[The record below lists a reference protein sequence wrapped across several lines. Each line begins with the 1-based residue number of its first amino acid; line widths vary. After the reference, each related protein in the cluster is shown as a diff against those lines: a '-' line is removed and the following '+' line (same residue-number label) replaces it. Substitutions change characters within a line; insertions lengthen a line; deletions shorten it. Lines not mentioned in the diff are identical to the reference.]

1 MKRNGIV
8 VMGGSFNP
16 PTIAHFRIMQA
27 ALDAAKAETGYFVPV
42 GFPYLKRK
50 MMKLNQSHLSL
61 SDELRLDML
70 RAMIG
75 SDARMQIDRSA
86 MDKPFSDDVALTI
99 SIQGKHPD
107 ADVYYVSGDDK
118 LGLLDT
124 FAGKSDFFTRVRCI
138 LFSRDSLR
146 LMDEVD
152 QYAHLSAYKNAL
164 IPVSPIAGMDHISS
178 SKVRE
183 HLFDIDA
190 VKEMLHPAVH
200 AILQGLNPEDYPQEI
215 LQFKGEYAFLSNDF
229 PAQVEYDG
237 VVYPCAASAFLA
249 SMCSDPMQKRRIACL
264 SPEKAKQK
272 YGGYK
277 GTAQWEIQKTAIMA
291 HIVRAK
297 FQQNPELAVKLL
309 QTGNQKLINGGG
321 RHTCWSVNLVT
332 WEGENLLGVILMKL
346 RKEWKEGNP

>member
-1 MKRNGIV
+1 
-8 VMGGSFNP
+8 
-16 PTIAHFRIMQA
+16 
-27 ALDAAKAETGYFVPV
+27 
-42 GFPYLKRK
+42 
-50 MMKLNQSHLSL
+50 
-61 SDELRLDML
+61 ML
-70 RAMIG
+70 RAMIK

-99 SIQGKHPD
+99 SIQEKYPD

-118 LGLLDT
+118 LGLLDA
-124 FAGKSDFFTRVRCI
+124 FAGKSDFFIRFRCI

-200 AILQGLNPEDYPQEI
+200 AILRGLNPEDYPREI

-229 PAQVEYDG
+229 PVKVEYEG
-237 VVYPCAASAFLA
+237 TVYPCAASAFLA
-249 SMCSDPMQKRRIACL
+249 SMCSDPAQKRRIASL
-264 SPEKAKQK
+264 SPERARQK
-272 YGGYK
+272 YGGLK
-277 GTAQWEIQKTAIMA
+277 GNAQWETLKTDIMES
-291 HIVRAK
+291 IVRAK
-297 FQQNPELAVKLL
+297 FLQNPELIRKLL
-309 QTGNQKLINGGG
+309 QTGNQKLINGSS
-321 RHTCWSVNLVT
+321 RHTCWSVNPVT
-332 WEGENLLGVILMKL
+332 WEGENLLGIILMKL
-346 RKEWKEGNP
+346 RREWRENSI